1 MSIIH
6 LEQILEVVRTKSKK
20 RLAAAY
26 ANDLHTTEALYNAIQ
41 QGVIVATLVGD
52 ETVIRANCEQLGID
66 PECFTI
72 IHEPVDT
79 KATAKAV
86 MLVRAGECQLLMKGL
101 VSTDKYMRAILN
113 KEVGLL
119 DPGSILSHVALI
131 ENPRYH
137 KLLICSDV
145 AVIPNPD
152 LREKIA
158 ITNYCVKVGK
168 TLGIAEPKVAIIG
181 ASEQVLAKMQTTIDA
196 AVLSKMADRGQIR
209 GCLVD
214 GPMGLDVAIDKKAA
228 ITKNVNGPVAGDADC
243 LIFPNID
250 AGNIFYKTNT
260 KLAGCEVASVVV
272 GTKAPCILSSRGDS
286 VQTKLY
292 SIALG
297 ALLAD

>member
-6 LEQILEVVRTKSKK
+6 LEQILEVVLTKSKK

-26 ANDLHTTEALYNAIQ
+26 ANDRHTTEALYDAVR
-41 QGVIVATLVGD
+41 QGVIMATLVGD
-52 ETVIRANCEQLGID
+52 EQIIHANCDKLGID
-66 PECFTI
+66 PGCFTI

-79 KATAKAV
+79 KAAAKAV

-119 DPGSILSHVALI
+119 DPGSILSHVAII

-137 KLLICSDV
+137 KLIICGDV
-145 AVIPNPD
+145 AVIPNPEI
-152 LREKIA
+152 REKTA
-158 ITNYCVKVGK
+158 ITNYCVRVAK
-168 TLGIAEPKVAIIG
+168 TLGIDKPKVAIIG
-181 ASEQVLAKMQTTIDA
+181 ASEQVLIKMQAGVDA
-196 AVLSKMADRGQIR
+196 AILAKMADRGQIR
-209 GCLVD
+209 DCFID
-214 GPMGLDVAIDKKAA
+214 GPMGLDAAIDKEAA
-228 ITKNVNGPVAGDADC
+228 TTKNIFGPVAGDADC
-243 LIFPNID
+243 LIFPNIE

-260 KLAGCEVASVVV
+260 KLAGCEVAAVVM

-286 VQTKLY
+286 AKTKLY

>member
-6 LEQILEVVRTKSKK
+6 LEQILDVVLTRSKK

-26 ANDLHTTEALYNAIQ
+26 ANDMHTTEALYSAVKR
-41 QGVIVATLVGD
+41 GVITATLVGD
-52 ETVIRANCEQLGID
+52 EQIIQDNCTKLGID
-66 PECFTI
+66 ADCFTI
-72 IHEPVDT
+72 IHEPVDV
-79 KATAKAV
+79 KAAAIAV

-119 DPGSILSHVALI
+119 DPGSILSHVAII

-137 KLLICSDV
+137 KLIICSDV
-145 AVIPNPD
+145 AVIPNPEI
-152 LREKIA
+152 REKVA
-158 ITNYCVKVGK
+158 ITNYCVKVAK
-168 TLGIAEPKVAIIG
+168 TLGIAIPKVAIIG
-181 ASEQVLAKMQTTIDA
+181 ASEQVLIKMQAGVDA
-196 AVLSKMADRGQIR
+196 AILSKMADRGQIK

-214 GPMGLDVAIDKKAA
+214 GPMGLDAAIDKEAA
-228 ITKNVNGPVAGDADC
+228 NTKNVSGPVAGDADC
-243 LIFPNID
+243 LIFPNIE

-260 KLAGCEVASVVV
+260 KLAGCEVAAVVM

-286 VQTKLY
+286 AQTKLY